1 MDMMDFLK
9 QSGDNLDKLD
19 SPTPGDHDAE
29 LGSDNSFVTTT
40 SREKSIKNGTIIFA
54 VVFCASL
61 VCLWFMIKKT
71 TPQAAMAKAASE
83 DSMQIENAIAKI
95 TGTKAEFF
103 NGIDN
108 VVGKFHEFSSV
119 LQVRVN
125 ELQKNPFE
133 HQNYS
138 DASITTEQDQAESA
152 TERERAAKFTLEKE
166 AGGMQLLSIMS
177 ESNGYSCMINDKM
190 LKKGDMIDGWRVV
203 SITAKSVELSAQ
215 GMQKVLKISSED

>member
-1 MDMMDFLK
+1 MMDFLK
-9 QSGDNLDKLD
+9 QGGDNLDKLE
-19 SPTPGDHDAE
+19 SPATGEHDAE
-29 LGSDNSFVTTT
+29 LGSDSSFVTTT

-71 TPQAAMAKAASE
+71 TPQAAMAKTASE
-83 DSMQIENAIAKI
+83 DSMQIENAIAKV

-103 NGIDN
+103 KGIDN
-108 VVGKFHEFSSV
+108 VVSKFHEFSSV
-119 LQVRVN
+119 LQIKVG

-133 HQNYS
+133 HQQYN
-138 DASITTEQDQAESA
+138 ATSISSEQNQADSA
-152 TERERAAKFTLEKE
+152 TDRERAAKSALEKD

-190 LKKGDMIDGWRVV
+190 LKKGDMIDGWRIVA
-203 SITAKSVELSAQ
+203 ITSKSVELSAQ

>member
-1 MDMMDFLK
+1 MMDFLK
-9 QSGDNLDKLD
+9 QNGSGDLDKLE
-19 SPTPGDHDAE
+19 SPATSEHDAE
-29 LGSDNSFVTTT
+29 LGSDSSFVTTT
-40 SREKSIKNGTIIFA
+40 SREKSIKTGTIIFA

-71 TPQAAMAKAASE
+71 TPQAAMAKTASE
-83 DSMQIENAIAKI
+83 DSMQIENAIAKV

-103 NGIDN
+103 KGIDN

-119 LQVRVN
+119 LQIKVN

-133 HQNYS
+133 HQKYS
-138 DASITTEQDQAESA
+138 TSSLSGEQDQAESA
-152 TERERAAKFTLEKE
+152 TDRERAAKFALEKD

-177 ESNGYSCMINDKM
+177 SANGYCCMINDKM

-203 SITAKSVELSAQ
+203 AITSKSVELSAQ